1 MANVNV
7 FFQKVLM
14 FLKILVFVLFI
25 SKLFGEFE
33 APTSQL
39 NTGEGEP
46 KQHGHWPFR
55 IFV

>member
-1 MANVNV
+1 
-7 FFQKVLM
+7 M

>member
-1 MANVNV
+1 
-7 FFQKVLM
+7 M
-14 FLKILVFVLFI
+14 FLKILLFVLFI

-39 NTGEGEP
+39 NTREGEP
-46 KQHGHWPFR
+46 KQYGHWPFR